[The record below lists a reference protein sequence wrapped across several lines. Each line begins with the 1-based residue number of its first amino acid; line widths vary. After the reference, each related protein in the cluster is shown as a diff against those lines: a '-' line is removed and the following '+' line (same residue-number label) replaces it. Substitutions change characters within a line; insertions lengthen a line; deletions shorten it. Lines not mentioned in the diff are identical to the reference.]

1 MTQYPVTGVNV
12 THNIALITLDN
23 FPNDIRLVS
32 NMFTSI
38 AKDNINIDMI
48 NKSISYKGN
57 INISFILSSVDLIG
71 AITSLNKF
79 SSTDRDYL
87 VEVDAY
93 NTKITVFGKGM
104 KDTPGVAAKLF
115 RLFAE
120 QRIEIKLVTTSESDI
135 SFLVHDKDADSIVAS
150 IKKAYLLD

>member
-1 MTQYPVTGVNV
+1 MIQNPVTGVNV

-57 INISFILSSVDLIG
+57 INISFTLSSEDLIG

-79 SSTDRDYL
+79 SSTDRDFL

-93 NTKITVFGKGM
+93 NTKITVFGKSM
-104 KDTPGVAAKLF
+104 KYTPGVAAKLF

-120 QRIEIKLVTTSESDI
+120 QRIEIKLVTTSENDI
-135 SFLVHDKDADSIVAS
+135 SFLVHERDADNIVTS
-150 IKKAYLLD
+150 LKKVYLLN